1 MTATTIEADR
11 GWMTG
16 ALALAG
22 QQLGAVWPN
31 PAVGAVVVCDGRLIA
46 RGATQ
51 PGGRP
56 HAERVALDRAGSAAR
71 GATLYVTL
79 EPCSHHGQTPPCVD
93 AIEAAGIARVV
104 IAAEDPDPRVDG
116 RGVAQL
122 RAAGIVVEV
131 GVCREEA
138 EALNAGFFS
147 RIRSGRPLTTLK
159 LATSLD
165 GRIAAHTGIAK
176 WITGP
181 EALARAHLGRAL
193 HDAVLVGATTALN
206 DDPELTCRL
215 PGLQHRSPVRIV
227 ADGRL
232 RLPLTH
238 KLVATARTWPTWLVT
253 RDDAPGQRLAAF
265 EAAGMEIIRVP
276 RGREGGV
283 DPEAVV
289 RALGTRGITRLM
301 IEGGGQIAASFIAA
315 DLIDAVDWYR
325 APIILGGDGAPAV
338 AGLDVAS
345 PAAAPRFQRVAIER
359 LGEDTLES
367 LRRQG

>member
-1 MTATTIEADR
+1 MA
-11 GWMTG
+11 G

-22 QQLGAVWPN
+22 HQLGAVWPN
-31 PAVGAVVVCDGRLIA
+31 PAVGAVVVGDNRLIA

-56 HAERVALDRAGSAAR
+56 HAERVALDRAGPAAR

-79 EPCSHHGQTPPCVD
+79 EPCSHHGHTPPCVD
-93 AIEAAGIARVV
+93 AVIAAGIARVV

-116 RGVAQL
+116 RGIQQL
-122 RAAGIVVEV
+122 RAAGIAVEV
-131 GVCREEA
+131 GVCRDEA

-147 RIRSGRPLTTLK
+147 RIRRGRPLTTLK

-165 GRIAAHTGIAK
+165 GRIAAHTGVSK

-181 EALARAHLGRAL
+181 EALARAHLGRAQ
-193 HDAVLVGATTALN
+193 HDAVLVGATTALT

-253 RDDAPGQRLAAF
+253 RQDAPSQRLAAF
-265 EAAGMEIIRVP
+265 EAAGMEILCVP
-276 RGREGGV
+276 PGREGGV
-283 DPEAVV
+283 DPDAVV
-289 RALGTRGITRLM
+289 QALAKRGITRLM

-315 DLIDAVDWYR
+315 DLVDRVDWYR

-338 AGLDVAS
+338 AGLDIDR
-345 PAAAPRFQRVAIER
+345 PDAAPRFVRVAIET
-359 LGEDTLES
+359 LGHDVLES
-367 LRRQG
+367 FRRQG